1 VPDFY
6 VANHGSIFLLTPVTQ
21 AAREWV
27 AEHIPEDA
35 PALGNSIAIEHRFV
49 GEVLAGITNDGLKL

>member
-35 PALGNSIAIEHRFV
+35 PALGHSIAIEHRFV
-49 GEVLAGITNDGLKL
+49 GEVLAGITEDGLKL